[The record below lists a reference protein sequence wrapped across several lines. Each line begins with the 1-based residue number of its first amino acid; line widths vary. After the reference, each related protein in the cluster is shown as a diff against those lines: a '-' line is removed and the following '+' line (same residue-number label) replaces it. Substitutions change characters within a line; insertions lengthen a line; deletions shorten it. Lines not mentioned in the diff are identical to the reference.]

1 MWPSNGAQHR
11 FLVHEMRVVALRRI
25 LWLSLMPIAAFYG
38 FHFQGYPFD
47 SHFAGGSLSG
57 SECSPRL
64 VAISLVAISPVAI
77 FLAVTVR
84 RAVLM
89 SRRKDRPCLSRHRRR
104 CRFVRVAEGFRAE
117 KAVFVPRHRQD
128 GQMARVVA
136 GRHSSVA
143 FRGDAFRSDFRRLPF
158 VATPFAKVRALWRTP
173 LVTTQF
179 LCL

>member
-47 SHFAGGSLSG
+47 SHFAGGRLSG

-64 VAISLVAISPVAI
+64 VAI